1 MASTSAQKASSSTS
15 TPRSYDVFI
24 SFRGEDTRKNFTDHL
39 YTTLVAYGVHT
50 FRDDEEL
57 EKGGD
62 IASDLLRAIE
72 ESKIFII
79 IFSTNYANS
88 RWCLNELVKIFE
100 CTVQKQSTILPIFY
114 HVNPS
119 DVRKQS
125 GSYGDAFVDHEKDAD
140 EKKMEVIQKW
150 RTALNQVASLS
161 GLHVDE
167 QYETQVVKEI
177 TDDIIRR
184 LNHKPLNVGKNIV
197 GMDFHLEKLKSLMNI
212 ELNEVRVVG
221 IYGIGGIGKTTIAK
235 AVYNDISYQF
245 DGSSF
250 LNNVRE
256 RSKDNALQL
265 QQELLHGILK
275 GKSLKVSNMD
285 EGIQMIKRSL
295 SSKRVLVVF
304 DDVDD
309 LKQLENLAE
318 EHSWFGPRS
327 RIIITT
333 RHKHFLTQYGVKES
347 YEVQKLHD
355 AEAIELFSWWAFQQ
369 NLPSEIYKNLS
380 YRVVDYAK
388 GLPLA
393 LKVLGSFLF
402 KKTISEWES
411 ALCKLKTIPHMDI
424 QNVLKIS
431 YDGLDDVEKG
441 IFLDI
446 ACFFKGKDK
455 DFVARILDEDF
466 YAESGIG
473 VLHDK
478 CLISISENK
487 LDMHDLLQQMGWE
500 IVRQECPKQPGRR
513 SRLWE
518 HDDVYGI
525 LTRNLGTEEIEGIF
539 LDMSR
544 SEHIQFTTK
553 AFKMMNRLR
562 LLKIH
567 QDATYNSVVK
577 SWMVVDPSQAHLS
590 ETYITEDFEFP
601 FYELRYLHW
610 DGYALQSL
618 PLNFH
623 AKNLVELNLR
633 FSNIRQ
639 LWKGK
644 VLEKLKVINLSYSQ
658 DLIKFPDFSSVPNLE
673 ILILEGCISLESLP
687 RGFYKLQ
694 CLQILSCRGCSKVK
708 RFSEIK
714 GNMRKLRELNLSGTA
729 IMEVPPSIKHLN
741 GLADLDLGNCK
752 NLVSLPESICS
763 LKSLKTLK
771 LNDCSK
777 LNSFLEI
784 KGGDMGNLRELDLN
798 STAIEELSSTIEHLK
813 ALEYLSLAYCKSLV
827 SLPDSLCN
835 LTSLKILEVRGCSKL
850 EKLPNDLG
858 QLQCLE
864 KLSLASISCALP
876 CLSGLC
882 SLRSLDLSKCS
893 LTQGV
898 VQSNNCLSSLEVLLM
913 GNCKVMEVEILNLI
927 FHLSS
932 LEMLD
937 LSNCNLMEGEIPS
950 DIRHLSSLE
959 ELYLDGNH
967 FSSIPTGINQLS
979 RLVGLDLSHCKK
991 LLQIPELP
999 SSLRLLHAHS
1009 LPGTSSSPSFLPLHS
1024 LVNCFKS
1031 AIQDIECRSNS
1042 GEVNLGASNYLGE
1055 GICIVIPGS
1064 SGIPEWIS
1072 MQEMG
1077 SEVTMVLPENWYQNN
1092 DFLGFALCCLYVPV
1106 DDEPEDESEHESV
1119 HTVEN
1124 ESGDEFQN
1132 ESENESGDESELESG
1147 DGFETELFPSA
1158 CRFECALTIHGDQSK
1173 YVDHLSFYS
1182 DCECHVDDNDG
1193 VSDQVWVI
1201 CYPKVA
1207 IDQRYRSDQWTH
1219 FMASFKGFYNFGER
1233 TFKVKKCGI
1242 HLIYA
1247 QNFQ

>member
-1 MASTSAQKASSSTS
+1 MASTSAQKASSSPS
-15 TPRSYDVFI
+15 TPHSYEVFI

-39 YTTLVAYGVHT
+39 YTTLVANGIHT

-100 CTVQKQSTILPIFY
+100 CTTQKQSTILPIFY

-167 QYETQVVKEI
+167 QYETLVVKEI

-184 LNHKPLNVGKNIV
+184 LNRKPLNVGKNIV

-275 GKSLKVSNMD
+275 GKSPKVSNMD

-309 LKQLENLAE
+309 LMQIENLAE

-347 YEVQKLHD
+347 YEVPKLHD
-355 AEAIELFSWWAFQQ
+355 AEAIKLFSWWAFKQ
-369 NLPSEIYKNLS
+369 NLPNEIYKNLS
-380 YRVVDYAK
+380 YQVVDYAK

-455 DFVARILDEDF
+455 DFVSRILDEDF

-500 IVRQECPKQPGRR
+500 IVRQECPKEPGRR
-513 SRLWE
+513 SRLWKQE
-518 HDDVYGI
+518 DIFDV
-525 LTRNLGTEEIEGIF
+525 LKRNMGSEKIEGIF
-539 LDMSR
+539 LDLSHL
-544 SEHIQFTTK
+544 EDILDFTTE
-553 AFKMMNRLR
+553 AFAGMKKLR
-562 LLKIH
+562 LLKV
-567 QDATYNSVVK
+567 YNSK
-577 SWMVVDPSQAHLS
+577 SILGDFGDTFNNKVNCRVRFAH
-590 ETYITEDFEFP
+590 EFK
-601 FYELRYLHW
+601 FCSDDLRYLYWH
-610 DGYALQSL
+610 GYSLKSL
-618 PLNFH
+618 PKDFSPKH
-623 AKNLVELNLR
+623 LVDL
-633 FSNIRQ
+633 SMPYSHIKK
-639 LWKGK
+639 LWKGIK
-644 VLEKLKVINLSYSQ
+644 VLKSLKSMDLSHSKC
-658 DLIKFPDFSSVPNLE
+658 LIETPDFSGITNLE
-673 ILILEGCISLESLP
+673 RLVLEGCINLPEVHPSLGDLKKLNFLSLKDCKMLRRLPSRIWNFKSLRTLILSASASWLWPKRSSNSICFTVPSSSNLCYLKKLDLSDCNISDGANLGSLGFLSSLED
-687 RGFYKLQ
+687 
-694 CLQILSCRGCSKVK
+694 
-708 RFSEIK
+708 
-714 GNMRKLRELNLSGTA
+714 LNLSGNNFF
-729 IMEVPPSIKHLN
+729 PS
-741 GLADLDLGNCK
+741 
-752 NLVSLPESICS
+752 SLQ
-763 LKSLKTLK
+763 
-771 LNDCSK
+771 
-777 LNSFLEI
+777 
-784 KGGDMGNLRELDLN
+784 ELDLRRN
-798 STAIEELSSTIEHLK
+798 NFVT
-813 ALEYLSLAYCKSLV
+813 
-827 SLPDSLCN
+827 
-835 LTSLKILEVRGCSKL
+835 
-850 EKLPNDLG
+850 LPNMSG
-858 QLQCLE
+858 
-864 KLSLASISCALP
+864 LSHLALP
-876 CLSGLC
+876 
-882 SLRSLDLSKCS
+882 
-893 LTQGV
+893 Q
-898 VQSNNCLSSLEVLLM
+898 
-913 GNCKVMEVEILNLI
+913 
-927 FHLSS
+927 F
-932 LEMLD
+932 
-937 LSNCNLMEGEIPS
+937 
-950 DIRHLSSLE
+950 
-959 ELYLDGNH
+959 
-967 FSSIPTGINQLS
+967 
-979 RLVGLDLSHCKK
+979 
-991 LLQIPELP
+991 P
-999 SSLRLLHAHS
+999 SSLRELFLSGNNFVTLPNMSGLSHLKTLVLRHCKRLEALPQLPSSIRS
-1009 LPGTSSSPSFLPLHS
+1009 LNATDCTSLNVIEADLPLNWS
-1024 LVNCFKS
+1024 TNC
-1031 AIQDIECRSNS
+1031 
-1042 GEVNLGASNYLGE
+1042 
-1055 GICIVIPGS
+1055 
-1064 SGIPEWIS
+1064 
-1072 MQEMG
+1072 
-1077 SEVTMVLPENWYQNN
+1077 
-1092 DFLGFALCCLYVPV
+1092 LGFALALVFSSPSPDFCPHQVIHIKATFEITSKIGYEIKRCGLGLVYVNE
-1106 DDEPEDESEHESV
+1106 EPRSPNEDG
-1119 HTVEN
+1119 N
-1124 ESGDEFQN
+1124 GIN
-1132 ESENESGDESELESG
+1132 IL
-1147 DGFETELFPSA
+1147 
-1158 CRFECALTIHGDQSK
+1158 QS
-1173 YVDHLSFYS
+1173 LQILRQIAFYS
-1182 DCECHVDDNDG
+1182 
-1193 VSDQVWVI
+1193 
-1201 CYPKVA
+1201 
-1207 IDQRYRSDQWTH
+1207 
-1219 FMASFKGFYNFGER
+1219 
-1233 TFKVKKCGI
+1233 
-1242 HLIYA
+1242 
-1247 QNFQ
+1247 